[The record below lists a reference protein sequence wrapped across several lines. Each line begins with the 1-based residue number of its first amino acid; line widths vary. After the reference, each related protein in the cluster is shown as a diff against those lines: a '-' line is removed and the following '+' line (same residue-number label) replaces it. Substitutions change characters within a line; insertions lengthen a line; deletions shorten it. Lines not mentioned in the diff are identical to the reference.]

1 MNVDEILRTLN
12 QEQVDYLLIGGMNFL
27 LRHLPELTWDVDIW
41 VKDDAENLARLNRA
55 LGLLGA
61 AWGRTESEWK
71 PVAADSRWLGTQ
83 EVFCLTTA
91 QGALD
96 VFREVRGLEGRYL
109 DCQGR
114 GIRTQTAG
122 GHPVYRAFGRGHA
135 GLPGSFAGR
144 RTKGAPNPSAPGGH
158 STNQRGM
165 THEPERLE
173 ETGRAKTGSR
183 L

>member
-1 MNVDEILRTLN
+1 MNVDEILQTLN

-61 AWGRTESEWK
+61 EWGRTETEWR
-71 PVAADSRWLGTQ
+71 PVAADSRWLCTQ

-91 QGALD
+91 HGALD

-109 DCQGR
+109 DCHGR
-114 GIRTQTAG
+114 GSRTQTAG
-122 GHPVYRAFGRGHA
+122 GIQFIGLSDEDMLACQEALPVEERKE
-135 GLPGSFAGR
+135 R
-144 RTKGAPNPSAPGGH
+144 RIQALREAIRQTKEG
-158 STNQRGM
+158 
-165 THEPERLE
+165 
-173 ETGRAKTGSR
+173 
-183 L
+183 

>member
-1 MNVDEILRTLN
+1 MNVDEILQALN

-61 AWGRTESEWK
+61 AWGRTETEWG
-71 PVAADSRWLGTQ
+71 PVSADSRWLTSQ

-91 QGALD
+91 HGALD
-96 VFREVRGLEGRYL
+96 VFRDVRGLEGHYL
-109 DCQGR
+109 DCQRR

-122 GHPVYRAFGRGHA
+122 GIQFTGLSDEDMLACQEALPVEERKE
-135 GLPGSFAGR
+135 R
-144 RTKGAPNPSAPGGH
+144 RIQVLREAIRQTKEG
-158 STNQRGM
+158 
-165 THEPERLE
+165 
-173 ETGRAKTGSR
+173 
-183 L
+183 